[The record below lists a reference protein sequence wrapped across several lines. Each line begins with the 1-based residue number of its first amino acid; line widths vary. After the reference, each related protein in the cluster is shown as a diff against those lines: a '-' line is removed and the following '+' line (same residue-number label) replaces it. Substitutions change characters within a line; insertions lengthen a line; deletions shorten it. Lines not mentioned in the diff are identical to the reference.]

1 MKIGIITVH
10 DSSNFGSILQAFGLK
25 TILEEMGHDVYFI
38 KTRNRKAIKRI
49 FITKSK
55 SLRRYLFNK
64 KKYKI
69 FLKDINAINE
79 IELNEVKK
87 NPNCLD
93 AIIIGSDELWN
104 VKTPTF
110 RNGYFYGIDINVK
123 KKITYAISSG
133 DATYDELV
141 KYPDLIEGIKNID
154 KIFIR
159 DESTK
164 NNVEAITGI
173 EPEFTCDPTFLI
185 DVELFK
191 KQFKNNVKDK
201 YILIYSYWYSEKQKE
216 YIIKYAR
223 KNNMLIVSV
232 GLYCSWAD
240 KNINCS
246 PFEFSD
252 VICNAEAVVTT
263 TFHGTIFSILNKK
276 HFISFT
282 GRQKT
287 KDVLEKTGLLNAMID
302 ENIGYDEFEK
312 QFNVSLDFEGAHNRI
327 NKMRKESIEKLNS
340 ELTI

>member
-10 DSSNFGSILQAFGLK
+10 DSTNFGSILQAFGLK
-25 TILEEMGHDVYFI
+25 TILEEMNHDVYFI
-38 KTRNRKAIKRI
+38 KTRTKKDIKRI
-49 FITKSK
+49 FMSRSK
-55 SLRRYLFNK
+55 SIRKYLHNRD
-64 KKYKI
+64 KYKI
-69 FLKDINAINE
+69 FLKDINLFNE
-79 IELNEVKK
+79 IELDEVKK

-93 AIIIGSDELWN
+93 TIIIGSDELWN
-104 VKTPTF
+104 VRTPVF

-141 KYPDLIEGIKNID
+141 KYPELIEGIKSID

-159 DESTK
+159 DELTK
-164 NNVEAITGI
+164 NNVEAITGV

-185 DVELFK
+185 DIELFK
-191 KQFKNNVKDK
+191 KKFKNNIKGK
-201 YILIYSYWYSEKQKE
+201 YILIYSYSYSEKQKE

-223 KNNMLIVSV
+223 KNNLLIVSV
-232 GLYCSWAD
+232 GLYCSWVD

-252 VICNAEAVVTT
+252 VICNADAVVTT

-276 HFISFT
+276 PFISFT

-287 KDVLEKTGLLNAMID
+287 KDVLEKTGLLNALID

-312 QFNVSLDFEGAHNRI
+312 QFNVRLDFEGAHNRI
-327 NKMRKESIEKLNS
+327 NKMREESIEKLKC
-340 ELTI
+340 ELII